1 MTRLPVEPTRFSRV
15 QERLAQ
21 LVFGSLSGSWRV
33 RSLAIL
39 ALLLGFYGGSNLTAY
54 YLQSLGQRP
63 LVVLVRVVLIEAV
76 VRVRSRWLKGD
87 PGLGWVLCD
96 NLRIGLVYAVVL
108 EAFKVG
114 S

>member
-15 QERLAQ
+15 QERLGN
-21 LVFGSLSGSWRV
+21 LLFGGLAGRWRE

-63 LVVLVRVVLIEAV
+63 LVVLIEAV